1 MFKHVPLNHLVLRRR
16 YLSPAIL
23 CFLIAPIALCSCLS
37 FAQTSPPTRTT
48 APSASQAKD
57 SAGQPDDPQDYDV
70 PIVTHTVEA
79 TPEQKLDDAWSMLNA
94 AVVSKHVDLR
104 IQALAALGTLGINP
118 VGIKRIAAAMNDKDL
133 DVRTAAILAA
143 GETNDRNLTG
153 NLRAM
158 LDDKEPQVAFAAA
171 LTLWKMKDRSGED
184 ILVAVVDGD
193 RSANPTMANSTRQNL
208 NRSLRHPA
216 GLARLAG
223 MQGAA
228 MLLGPFGF
236 GITAYEYMHK
246 NGGDAGRVTA
256 IEQLSQQ
263 KNGSIRLTLIAALG
277 DKDVAVRA
285 AAAKALGSYHERAAS
300 DALFPLFLD
309 PKTPVRFTAAA
320 AYINSTLPIPVEK
333 RSQSLGRRQQA
344 APK

>member
-1 MFKHVPLNHLVLRRR
+1 MFKHVPLDHLVLRRR
-16 YLSPAIL
+16 YLSLAVL
-23 CFLIAPIALCSCLS
+23 YLSIAPIALCPCLA
-37 FAQTSPPTRTT
+37 FAQSSVPTRP

-57 SAGQPDDPQDYDV
+57 SAGQPDDAQDYDV
-70 PIVTHTVEA
+70 PIVTHSVEA

-94 AVVSKHVDLR
+94 AVVSKHIDLR
-104 IQALAALGTLGINP
+104 IQALAALGTLGANP
-118 VGIKRIAAAMNDKDL
+118 VGIKDIAAAMNDKDL
-133 DVRTAAILAA
+133 DVRTAAVLAA
-143 GETNDRNLTG
+143 GETNDRNLTS

-193 RSANPTMANSTRQNL
+193 RSATPTIASGTRQNL

-216 GLARLAG
+216 GIARMAG

-263 KNGSIRLTLIAALG
+263 KNGSIRLTLIGALG

-320 AYINSTLPIPVEK
+320 AYINSTQSLPAEK
-333 RSQSLGRRQQA
+333 QSQSLSRRQQA